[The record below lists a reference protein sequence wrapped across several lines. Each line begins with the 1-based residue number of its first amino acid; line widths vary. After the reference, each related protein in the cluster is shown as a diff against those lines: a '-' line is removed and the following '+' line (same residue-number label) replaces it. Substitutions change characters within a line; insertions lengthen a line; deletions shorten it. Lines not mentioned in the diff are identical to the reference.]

1 MAQLDPADL
10 TKILSNLLPTAQATQ
25 QVIQNIASQIN
36 KTLTATANAA
46 QRLSQSL
53 NFSDALVQNMV
64 DNFDKIKNAVNGT
77 KLGADVFDKKI
88 RQGFTNRFNASAAI
102 VENLNKKIIELYEDI
117 DNLQTNY
124 PGDIVNID
132 KLKAMIP
139 LAELAL
145 QLEIQRA
152 EAIQNESDAYVDL
165 IQKQKSF
172 TQALESKSGF
182 NAFESSL
189 GIFGK
194 IPTVAR
200 GLEQLSLRAKMTIG
214 ILYSVFQTVYDTFD
228 QTQTA
233 FIKTI
238 KSFGLLKDEA
248 ETLNTFIKD
257 TAVNLAKYGVTAED
271 AAATITNMADAFGS
285 LTLFSEK
292 TGEDITLMSKQLGVG
307 NKELTDSL
315 MTLMSFGK
323 IDMVKAT
330 KVVYFASALS
340 KAAGVPLPKVMED
353 VAKAGDKARGMIKG
367 GAEELIKAAV
377 YARRLGTDLEKVAE
391 IGRKMLD
398 FQESITD
405 EIEASVL
412 LGSNISFQK
421 ARELFYTGKI
431 QEGYD
436 EIFNVVKNIGDFNKL
451 DIFQKEAIAKSTGMS
466 LTDLQKQLQIREDL
480 AAIEISGSDE
490 AKKMVQEY
498 KKLTGQ
504 SGAVLEN
511 TAAAREQRVKDI
523 INLKQTEEIM
533 SRIKGLFLSIS
544 SWILP
549 KIEGV
554 LIAIN
559 WLLSKLDTT
568 VGKIFIGLLTLGLA
582 FKSFKTFKT
591 VFTELQ
597 LLMGIIRGALVS
609 VTAATVVQTEAQLA
623 QIAVTQ
629 AQSFAQ
635 LELAAAQRAAGLTGL
650 AGLTGGL
657 AAAEIYALGGAIL
670 AIAGALYILAKAGQE
685 FNSVD
690 WESMGKLGTA
700 AVGLTALTLAI
711 VGASAF
717 IAASFEVILPAA
729 VIIGV
734 LAAAMLGL
742 GLAAQLAGQGVN
754 LFGDGLLKAVS
765 ALVTYSKEVSTF
777 TALNLAG
784 VFVSLKSAINDFP
797 LNDLQKIVA
806 QFSIL
811 AASLELI
818 AKFKY
823 LPAID
828 TSNVASTMQ
837 PTPIIPGTTNTV
849 SQPTNASTT
858 NSISMIDAVRQGIK
872 EGMKDISLNVI
883 VDGQKMITGIS
894 KNVGFRS
901 DTGGVAMQTS
911 LT

>member
-10 TKILSNLLPTAQATQ
+10 TRILNTLLPGVTIAATAIKSIT
-25 QVIQNIASQIN
+25 SDIN
-36 KTLTATANAA
+36 KSLTATANTTE
-46 QRLSQSL
+46 RLIKSL
-53 NFSDALVQNMV
+53 SFSDELVQDMA

-77 KLGADVFDKKI
+77 KLGANVFDRKTMDDFKTKFEAAKTIVTKLNDEVI
-88 RQGFTNRFNASAAI
+88 RLQNEI
-102 VENLNKKIIELYEDI
+102 NLIGPRQPL
-117 DNLQTNY
+117 L
-124 PGDIVNID
+124 PGQFDQ
-132 KLKAMIP
+132 LKAD
-139 LAELAL
+139 LEAATLAL
-145 QLEIQRA
+145 NHHIKSA
-152 EAIQNESDAYVDL
+152 EAIQNESEAYVDL

-200 GLEQLSLRAKMTIG
+200 GLEQLSIRAKMTIG

-248 ETLNTFIKD
+248 EPLNTFIKN

-340 KAAGVPLPKVMED
+340 KAAGVPLPKVMDD

>member
-10 TKILSNLLPTAQATQ
+10 TKILNTLLPGVTIAATAIKSIT
-25 QVIQNIASQIN
+25 SDIN
-36 KTLTATANAA
+36 KSLTATANTTE
-46 QRLSQSL
+46 RLIKSL
-53 NFSDALVQNMV
+53 SFSDELVQDMA

-77 KLGADVFDKKI
+77 KLGANVFDRKTMDDFKTKFEAAKTIVTKLNDEVI
-88 RQGFTNRFNASAAI
+88 RLQNEI
-102 VENLNKKIIELYEDI
+102 NLIGPRQPL
-117 DNLQTNY
+117 L
-124 PGDIVNID
+124 PGQFDQ
-132 KLKAMIP
+132 LKAD
-139 LAELAL
+139 LEAATLAL
-145 QLEIQRA
+145 NRHIKSA
-152 EAIQNESDAYVDL
+152 EAIQNESEAYVDL

-200 GLEQLSLRAKMTIG
+200 GLEQLSLRTKMTIG

-248 ETLNTFIKD
+248 EPLNTFIKN

-340 KAAGVPLPKVMED
+340 KAAGVPLPKVMDD

-549 KIEGV
+549 KIEGI

-559 WLLSKLDTT
+559 WLLSGLDTT
-568 VGKIFIGLLTLGLA
+568 VGKIVIGLLTLGLA

-591 VFTELQ
+591 VFTELK

-734 LAAAMLGL
+734 LAVAMLGL

-849 SQPTNASTT
+849 SQTTNAPVNNST
-858 NSISMIDAVRQGIK
+858 SMIDAVRQGIK

>member
-1 MAQLDPADL
+1 MTQLDPADL
-10 TKILSNLLPTAQATQ
+10 TRILNTLLPGVTIAATAIKSIT
-25 QVIQNIASQIN
+25 SDIN
-36 KTLTATANAA
+36 KSLTATANTTE
-46 QRLSQSL
+46 RLIKSL
-53 NFSDALVQNMV
+53 SFSDELVQDMA

-77 KLGADVFDKKI
+77 KLGANVFDRKTMDDFKTKFEAAKTIVTKLNDEVI
-88 RQGFTNRFNASAAI
+88 RLQNEI
-102 VENLNKKIIELYEDI
+102 NLIGPRQPL
-117 DNLQTNY
+117 L
-124 PGDIVNID
+124 PGQFDQ
-132 KLKAMIP
+132 LKAD
-139 LAELAL
+139 LEAATLAL
-145 QLEIQRA
+145 NHHIKSA
-152 EAIQNESDAYVDL
+152 EAIQNESEAYVDL

-200 GLEQLSLRAKMTIG
+200 GLEQLSIRAKMTIG

-248 ETLNTFIKD
+248 EPLNTFIKN

-340 KAAGVPLPKVMED
+340 KAAGVPLPKVMDD